1 MEQGGVTKLQTP
13 TGEIVTI
20 ATGRGTQ
27 YPEYVNVVVVWEAK
41 GYKVMRTSENMFLI
55 PGVTSAKNRGRR
67 PLPGLGGKGK
77 GGQGQCHFF
86 KIYSWA

>member
-1 MEQGGVTKLQTP
+1 MTISMMSFPKRMEVMEQGGVTKLQTP

-55 PGVTSAKNRGRR
+55 PGENLSQK
-67 PLPGLGGKGK
+67 
-77 GGQGQCHFF
+77 
-86 KIYSWA
+86 